1 MIKGHTTIELKDVN
15 TGEVTRYEDDN
26 MLTNAISK
34 MIAFASSHSIGTN
47 PLSVN
52 ALHWENLL
60 GGLAMF
66 DTALTE
72 NANNIWLGSGVKTL
86 GCGQVGNSTNY
97 SNCPN
102 WGLYNEAESDT
113 SSATTKKFVWDFGTD
128 KANGTHRTVCLTH
141 KNAGLF
147 GFGTEAYNN
156 SEANNMAYIA
166 LGTVLPNGESGKQ
179 TYEAAFSGTVGSSTA
194 LTDGTYMD
202 FCIDSDNN
210 QKYMFKVCN
219 DGLSIIKHKLS
230 PTYFDVFQKSSEI
243 EPCTEETYAETFSGT
258 YFYHFYNTDE
268 KVLYFW
274 IFNDKVTSW
283 QQSSRTVVIH
293 KFDMASKVLT
303 ANWKTVVM
311 PNNYRTWGSFAVT
324 STSLYYGAEHTYQA
338 GWYIDVY
345 KFSTGTVTQI
355 TPVNGMDCNYHKLCI
370 LNGMLYVPNAK
381 LPNSGSYDYALYTI
395 LVDTTDDTFLTT
407 NIKANGPHIHNRSIA
422 NYGGLIPPYDNTQM
436 VFGTGLDEGTNAER
450 MLNMQESGAS
460 TTTLGNVFTMCN
472 YLGTINVL
480 SNAVTKTATQT
491 MKVSYTLTQAE
502 E

>member
-1 MIKGHTTIELKDVN
+1 MGNKFKGHLEIVLNDVN
-15 TGEVTRYEDDN
+15 TGEVETYEDDN

-34 MIAFASSHSIGTN
+34 MINFASSHAIGTN

-86 GCGQVGNSTNY
+86 GCGQVGNTTNY

-102 WGLYNEAESDT
+102 WGLYNAAESDT

-156 SEANNMAYIA
+156 SEVNNMAYIA

-179 TYEAAFSGTVGSSTA
+179 TYEAAFAGTVGSSTA
-194 LTDGTYMD
+194 LTDGSYMD
-202 FCIDSDNN
+202 FCIDSDND
-210 QKYMFKVCN
+210 QKYMFKVCA

-274 IFNDKVTSW
+274 IFNDKITKWSN
-283 QQSSRTVVIH
+283 SRNVVIH
-293 KFDMASKVLT
+293 KFDMTSKVLT
-303 ANWKTVVM
+303 ANWKTVTINHYEVW
-311 PNNYRTWGSFAVT
+311 NSFAIT
-324 STSLYYGAEHTYQA
+324 STSLYYGEHSANQD
-338 GWYIDVY
+338 WYIDVY
-345 KFSTGTVTQI
+345 KFSTGVTSHI
-355 TPVNGMDCNYHKLCI
+355 TYVFGMDCNYHKFCI
-370 LNGMLYVPNAK
+370 LNGMLHVPNAK
-381 LPNSGSYDYALYTI
+381 MPNSGGYDYALYSV
-395 LVDTTDDTFLTT
+395 LVDTADDTFLTT
-407 NIKANGPHIHNRSIA
+407 NIKANGPQIHDRSIRD
-422 NYGGLIPPYDNTQM
+422 YGGLIPPYDNTQM
-436 VFGTGLDEGTNAER
+436 VFGTGLDEGTSADR
-450 MLNMQESGAS
+450 LMTLQASGS
-460 TTTLGNVFTMCN
+460 NTTTLGNVFTMCN

-480 SNAVTKTATQT
+480 STAVTKTATQT
-491 MKVSYTLTQAE
+491 MKVTYTITQGE